1 MGIQGAWPHVSAGMD
16 RRVNPVSHDVLRN
29 FILSST
35 MRFPDSTH
43 WKSFSQLLLVVATS
57 LLVPALLCRSR
68 TIEQALAL
76 KDVKTPHV
84 LQASGGVKDTAS
96 GIALLRRENPD
107 WVLVGNSMLN
117 SRIDTTHLQ
126 ELSGVKPF
134 KLVAS
139 CTKSPMW
146 FLFMKQIL
154 GPSDVKPRC
163 VTVFFRDEDLTWPE
177 LRIRRN
183 EIMIDHLKGREVP
196 EWHTVMADYDA
207 RRLLNF
213 SAATR
218 IVSNALEE
226 LLPGEKLRTWARE
239 EIQSEVFH
247 LTNLGTGIRGSVR
260 RAELNDRLSLNHQ
273 RQDAAARRLEVQ
285 EAYDLDEA
293 DSEDSDEESATRPV
307 TFDPHPEK
315 SFLPHMIQVARQHGF
330 QLHFHR
336 IKLRPSSP
344 DDTRTPVQTAAYL
357 HDLKQYLDREGCLF
371 TDESTL
377 LEITAE
383 MFVDDGHINSTPHI
397 QQPYMSHFW
406 RCVQPTLANVFKPL
420 NSEASR

>member
-1 MGIQGAWPHVSAGMD
+1 MD
-16 RRVNPVSHDVLRN
+16 RLVNLTSHDFLHN

-35 MRFPDSTH
+35 MRFPDSTQ
-43 WKSFSQLLLVVATS
+43 WKSLSQLLLVIATS

-76 KDVKTPHV
+76 KDVKPPNV
-84 LQASGGVKDTAS
+84 LQASGGVKDAAS

-134 KLVAS
+134 KLAAS

-154 GPSDVKPRC
+154 GPSNVKPRC

-207 RRLLNF
+207 RRLLSF
-213 SAATR
+213 SATTR
-218 IVSNALEE
+218 TVSNALEE

-273 RQDAAARRLEVQ
+273 RQDAAARRLEEQ
-285 EAYDLDEA
+285 EQEEDDLDEA
-293 DSEDSDEESATRPV
+293 NSEDSEEESATRPV

-344 DDTRTPVQTAAYL
+344 DDIRTPAEIAAYL
-357 HDLKQYLDREGCLF
+357 HDLKQYLAQEGCLF

-377 LEITAE
+377 REITAE
-383 MFVDDGHINSTPHI
+383 MYVDDGHINSTPQI

-406 RCVQPTLANVFKPL
+406 RCVQPTLANVFKSQ
-420 NSEASR
+420 NAEASR